1 MCEDWRTW
9 RVALAV
15 WCVFLPAANSPTC
28 PQCDSGLILPPLW
41 TASCWARVL
50 GGSFLLSAPRHA
62 ACHPWPSK
70 CLSESPWLL
79 SRAPSP
85 RFKALATG
93 AGTASCLW
101 MPSGAHRASWLHICV
116 SDHTWRLSCHP
127 VPLPAGSSSP
137 RRPLL
142 SPVQPPLHLS
152 PVSSARGPLTVPLL
166 PAVQSLRGISY
177 FRCCIFLGLKL
188 PPGFL
193 LHL

>member
-1 MCEDWRTW
+1 MRTGGPGEW
-9 RVALAV
+9 PWQSGVCFCRQRILLLVLNVTLAL
-15 WCVFLPAANSPTC
+15 FC
-28 PQCDSGLILPPLW
+28 PHCGRHHAGHGSW
-41 TASCWARVL
+41 
-50 GGSFLLSAPRHA
+50 GGSFLLSALRHA
-62 ACHPWPSK
+62 ACRPWPSK